1 MTTHPN
7 TYAGKFVFVSGFAGG
22 REIFLG
28 RAIDEP
34 FSDQIQL
41 EGKPIAFTP
50 QGFMVIRP
58 FTTTMSFPIK
68 DPNFQIQFITN
79 SEAIDEITNIF
90 KSSITTISRTNFPL
104 TYRWIESAIRT
115 ETFNGFNGF
124 NNNQQFFNGINGLP
138 NTFGFS
144 FNNPFNAFFKGFT
157 TSAEQFRRALF
168 TSPQVNTTKEMDK
181 ITELEGD
188 LTIEIGKITNE
199 IAVKFNHMINREN
212 ELTNYFEWFQGFN
225 MPINSINTIGGWSYL
240 MYRLQIAKNWS
251 RRNGK
256 TPMVREINTLMKEGI
271 NKLNETILDH
281 CGSLDTLIT
290 ETCTQYGIQFEIFGQ
305 MSPFANYTAPFTG
318 GFENYQFEST
328 TTPSMVGAGV

>member
-1 MTTHPN
+1 MTPN
-7 TYAGKFVFVSGFAGG
+7 ANTFAGKFVFVSGFAGG

-58 FTTTMSFPIK
+58 FATTMTFPIK

-79 SEAIDEITNIF
+79 QDAIDEITNIF
-90 KSSITTISRTNFPL
+90 KSSINTINRSSFPM
-104 TYRWIESAIRT
+104 TFRWIESAIR
-115 ETFNGFNGF
+115 NDNNANF
-124 NNNQQFFNGINGLP
+124 NNFANQGFFANN
-138 NTFGFS
+138 NFANNFGFGA
-144 FNNPFNAFFKGFT
+144 NNPFQSFFKGFAN
-157 TSAEQFRRALF
+157 SAEQFRRALF

-199 IAVKFNHMINREN
+199 IAVKFNHMINRES

-225 MPINSINTIGGWSYL
+225 MPINTTSQIGGWSYL
-240 MYRLQIAKNWS
+240 MNRLQIAKNWS
-251 RRNGK
+251 RKNGK

-281 CGSLDTLIT
+281 CSSLDTLIT
-290 ETCTQYGIQFEIFGQ
+290 ETCTQYGIQFELFGE
-305 MSPFANYTAPFTG
+305 MSPFMNYTTPFAG
-318 GFENYQFEST
+318 NVESYQFEST
-328 TTPSMVGAGV
+328 SSPAMVGAGM